1 MEKLV
6 ESMYCMY
13 NEQIEMRLTNE
24 KEKRQDF
31 DDLIFFKSI
40 YEIHVNISPKEL
52 SFFSANSD
60 FLILKYVVDLSS
72 FNL

>member
-13 NEQIEMRLTNE
+13 NEQIERRLTNE

-52 SFFSANSD
+52 SFFPQT
-60 FLILKYVVDLSS
+60 LI
-72 FNL
+72 F

>member
-52 SFFSANSD
+52 SFFSRK
-60 FLILKYVVDLSS
+60 L
-72 FNL
+72 